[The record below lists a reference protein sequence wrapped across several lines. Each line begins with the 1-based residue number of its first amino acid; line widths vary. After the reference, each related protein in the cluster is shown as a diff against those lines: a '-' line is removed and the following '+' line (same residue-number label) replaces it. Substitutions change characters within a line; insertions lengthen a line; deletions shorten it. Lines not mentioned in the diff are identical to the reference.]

1 MVRHMELF
9 LPRTTFL
16 DGDLGSEKDS
26 SLVQD
31 LFLPR
36 TTFLDG
42 NLGSEKDSS
51 LVGEIASHIK

>member
-1 MVRHMELF
+1 MELF